1 MGAEGIMTEVFEGTY
16 RSGVFV
22 PSTPVGIPEGTKVEI
37 RVAPEPAPRMMREE
51 DWPTTPEG
59 IEAHIKRMESFE
71 PCVFSADEE
80 ADLAAWRAKVK
91 QFNVEAVRKQ
101 MGLDK

>member
-1 MGAEGIMTEVFEGTY
+1 MTEVFQGTY
-16 RSGVFV
+16 RNGVFV

-37 RVAPEPAPRMMREE
+37 RVAPEPASRMMREE

-59 IEAHIKRMESFE
+59 VEELLARWRELE
-71 PCVFSADEE
+71 PLEFTPEE
-80 ADLAAWRAKVK
+80 EKDFTAWRARMK
-91 QFNVEAVRKQ
+91 QFNIEAVRQQ